1 MADRRADEASIVP
14 RRSLGGSGSS
24 SSGENPGGDSGDGE
38 RPILPP
44 PPRSLRQR
52 KPRPERTRRT
62 KGEKVRAVKA
72 ESAPTSRPEKMPLSP
87 TPRPS
92 HTPRQARL
100 RVVQVDPWSVTKT
113 AFLLSIAVGVVTI
126 VAVAIV
132 WTVLGAAGLWDSINS
147 AIQETLGDTSTPFD
161 ITDYVGTSRVLGF
174 TMIVAVVDVIL
185 ITMIATLGAFLYNL
199 SATLLGGVELTLAED
214 D

>member
-1 MADRRADEASIVP
+1 MADRRADESSIAP

-24 SSGENPGGDSGDGE
+24 GSGSSGTGNDSGDGK
-38 RPILPP
+38 RPVLPP
-44 PPRSLRQR
+44 LPRSLRER
-52 KPRPERTRRT
+52 KSRPERTKRD
-62 KGEKVRAVKA
+62 KVREVKA
-72 ESAPTSRPEKMPLSP
+72 AVTPTPRAEKTPLSP
-87 TPRPS
+87 AARTS
-92 HTPRQARL
+92 NAPRQAHL

-199 SATLLGGVELTLAED
+199 TATLLGGVELTLAED